1 MKSSEYAK
9 VRSVLQQDVEMTSIT
24 TTRGVNWLTPEP
36 ARLIWRGVRE
46 LRERELLERAPGCGR
61 NRVVKRARVV
71 VGLATDRRAALG
83 SDRSEEHTSELQTR
97 GHLV

>member
-36 ARLIWRGVRE
+36 CEADLAR
-46 LRERELLERAPGCGR
+46 
-61 NRVVKRARVV
+61 
-71 VGLATDRRAALG
+71 
-83 SDRSEEHTSELQTR
+83 S
-97 GHLV
+97 